1 VRSIQVVIDVGR
13 EGRIRFGVV
22 ERRGEKNLGHRLV
35 GRLDA
40 SGSSERFGEGLAHEV
55 AERRPAR
62 SRHLRR
68 ATVKLR
74 RKEQL
79 GPVHV

>member
-13 EGRIRFGVV
+13 ERRLRFGVV
-22 ERRGEKNLGHRLV
+22 ERRGEKNFGHRLV

-40 SGSSERFGEGLAHEV
+40 SGPSEILGEGLAHEV
-55 AERRPAR
+55 AERCPAR

-68 ATVKLR
+68 ATVKFR
-74 RKEQL
+74 GEEQL